1 MFSKTPIESILPS
14 NKLSLRSKVSR
25 LVNKYSSVG
34 RLPVNSLKSRSTKTR
49 FVNKPISDGI
59 VDERPAKNSKLMSN
73 RDREIAD
80 RSIQYNFQD
89 FCGRAMIENYSTK

>member
-14 NKLSLRSKVSR
+14 NKLSLRSKVSS

-34 RLPVNSLKSRSTKTR
+34 RIPVNSLKSRSTNTR

-59 VDERPAKNSKLMSN
+59 VDERPAKNSKSMSN
-73 RDREIAD
+73 RDREIA
-80 RSIQYNFQD
+80 
-89 FCGRAMIENYSTK
+89 GLL